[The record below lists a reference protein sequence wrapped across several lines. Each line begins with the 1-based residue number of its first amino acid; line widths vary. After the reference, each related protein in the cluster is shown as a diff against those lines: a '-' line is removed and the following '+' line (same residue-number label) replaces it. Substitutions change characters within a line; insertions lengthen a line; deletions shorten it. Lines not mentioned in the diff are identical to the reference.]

1 MADNHNTRLRSF
13 WSLTRLRSPWSL
25 SGSMTR
31 DEFNA
36 ALAEAEVTQGELAR
50 LLGVTDGTVK
60 KWEEGGPPPYV
71 KPVLELLRER
81 NELARE
87 LDRSRAVLR
96 EVHRLTL
103 PGEKGISDE
112 DLGRSVGS
120 LEHGPGPAAEADVG
134 DGVGAAQQGRG
145 AITPEGAQ
153 AEGAAA
159 AEPSAAE
166 RGLVPPEGLKQA
178 GRARLV
184 L

>member
-50 LLGVTDGTVK
+50 LLGVTDGT
-60 KWEEGGPPPYV
+60 
-71 KPVLELLRER
+71 
-81 NELARE
+81 
-87 LDRSRAVLR
+87 
-96 EVHRLTL
+96 
-103 PGEKGISDE
+103 
-112 DLGRSVGS
+112 
-120 LEHGPGPAAEADVG
+120 
-134 DGVGAAQQGRG
+134 
-145 AITPEGAQ
+145 
-153 AEGAAA
+153 
-159 AEPSAAE
+159 AE